1 MVQEKVTRSEAIL
14 AMCHQ
19 CLGHYSDGKVDCE
32 CQRCPLYSFMPYAR
46 KEPELEWMQYNHKM
60 VGLVLKED
68 SKREYT
74 EEQRE
79 VLRARLESAR
89 SARLKTDE

>member
-1 MVQEKVTRSEAIL
+1 
-14 AMCHQ
+14 
-19 CLGHYSDGKVDCE
+19 
-32 CQRCPLYSFMPYAR
+32 MPYAR